1 MKHRPQRNIWEMVS
15 IILVM
20 VGCDRMVSTPS
31 PVDSAHTED
40 QAMAVYA
47 QDRERALQLVDSA
60 RMAGNLTDE
69 RADLLRATIFA
80 RTMDSP
86 QYDSAIVISERLL
99 SKETIKEDP
108 SLRQDILELL
118 VYSTRRLEDF
128 NLQLEYCTQLDE
140 SYREQGEKTEALRT
154 EAELG
159 ALLCRLGRAEEG
171 LSKMDSV
178 IRVLAPVRKFNEMD
192 AGIIAMKRKIGVIGD
207 APLIAAEAQHILD
220 CLEDYE
226 QHPADFHDGSPR
238 EPDDEDR
245 PGYIA
250 YYRAQAWAFL
260 AAAYANMGEPRKA
273 RHYLALTERSSYG
286 QTLNGRN
293 MMAPTLRQL
302 GEYRKM
308 EAILDEAEAVYQERG
323 DTLTQAYARL
333 LYDRAK
339 AAQAQGRMTES
350 TALWEK
356 YARILQKADDRLL
369 QGKAN
374 LYAALYHA
382 QEQQMAIE
390 RQQAELSRK
399 NGINTF
405 LTIGVAVLLLVIFY
419 ILRGQRILR
428 RKNSVLAREIS
439 DAIRYRDKYEA
450 LEASRQR
457 EKLPPVALSAFTEEQ
472 LFRHIRE
479 VVERDRLF
487 LDPMLNRQ
495 VLCDRFSLSKE
506 QLGAAFAKGSPYK
519 SLTDF
524 INDCRL
530 SYATK
535 LLTERLDLSISEVAE
550 ASGFAR
556 AATFT
561 ANFKKRFTLTP
572 AQYRMHNLS
581 PNIEVV

>member
-1 MKHRPQRNIWEMVS
+1 MHRRPQLNIRAIVS
-15 IILVM
+15 VIFVM
-20 VGCDRMVSTPS
+20 MGCGRVVSTP
-31 PVDSAHTED
+31 PSAVPAYTGER
-40 QAMAVYA
+40 AMAVYA

-60 RMAGNLTDE
+60 RIAGNLTAE
-69 RADLLRATIFA
+69 RAELLRATIFA
-80 RTMDSP
+80 RTLDSP

-374 LYAALYHA
+374 LYAARYHA

-399 NGINTF
+399 NSINTF

-519 SLTDF
+519 SVTDF

-581 PNIEVV
+581 

>member
-1 MKHRPQRNIWEMVS
+1 MHRRPQLNIRAIVS
-15 IILVM
+15 VIFVM
-20 VGCDRMVSTPS
+20 MGCGRVVSTP
-31 PVDSAHTED
+31 PSAVPAYTGER
-40 QAMAVYA
+40 AMAVYA

-60 RMAGNLTDE
+60 RIAGNLTAE
-69 RADLLRATIFA
+69 RAELLRATIFA
-80 RTMDSP
+80 RTLDSP

-374 LYAALYHA
+374 LYAARYHA

-399 NGINTF
+399 NSINTF

-472 LFRHIRE
+472 LFRHIRDA
-479 VVERDRLF
+479 VERDRLF

-519 SLTDF
+519 SVTDF

>member
-1 MKHRPQRNIWEMVS
+1 
-15 IILVM
+15 
-20 VGCDRMVSTPS
+20 
-31 PVDSAHTED
+31 
-40 QAMAVYA
+40 MAVYA
-47 QDRERALQLVDSA
+47 QDRERALRLVDSA
-60 RMAGNLTDE
+60 RIAGNLTAE
-69 RADLLRATIFA
+69 RAELLRATIFA
-80 RTMDSP
+80 RTLDSP

-308 EAILDEAEAVYQERG
+308 EVILDEAEAVYQERG

-399 NGINTF
+399 NSINTF

-479 VVERDRLF
+479 AVERDRLF

-519 SLTDF
+519 SVTDF

>member
-1 MKHRPQRNIWEMVS
+1 MM
-15 IILVM
+15 
-20 VGCDRMVSTPS
+20 GCGRVVSTP
-31 PVDSAHTED
+31 PSAVPAYTGER
-40 QAMAVYA
+40 AMAVYA

-60 RMAGNLTDE
+60 RIAGNLTAE
-69 RADLLRATIFA
+69 RAELLRATIFA
-80 RTMDSP
+80 RTLDSP

-178 IRVLAPVRKFNEMD
+178 IRVLAPVRKFNDMD

-374 LYAALYHA
+374 LYAARYHA

-399 NGINTF
+399 NSINTF

-457 EKLPPVALSAFTEEQ
+457 EELPPVALSAFTEEQ
-472 LFRHIRE
+472 LFRHIRDA
-479 VVERDRLF
+479 VERDRLF

-519 SLTDF
+519 SVTDF

>member
-1 MKHRPQRNIWEMVS
+1 MHRRPQLNIRAIVS
-15 IILVM
+15 VIFVM
-20 VGCDRMVSTPS
+20 MGCGRVVSTP
-31 PVDSAHTED
+31 PSAVPAYTGER
-40 QAMAVYA
+40 AMAVYA

-60 RMAGNLTDE
+60 RIAGNLTAE
-69 RADLLRATIFA
+69 RAELLRATIFA

-260 AAAYANMGEPRKA
+260 AVAYANMGEPRKA

-374 LYAALYHA
+374 LYAARYHA

-399 NGINTF
+399 NSINTF

-472 LFRHIRE
+472 LFRHIRDA
-479 VVERDRLF
+479 VERDRLF

-519 SLTDF
+519 SVTDF

>member
-1 MKHRPQRNIWEMVS
+1 MM
-15 IILVM
+15 
-20 VGCDRMVSTPS
+20 GCNRMDSTLTP
-31 PVDSAHTED
+31 AGLAYTEE
-40 QAMAVYA
+40 QAMTVYA

-60 RMAGNLTDE
+60 RMAGNLTAE
-69 RADLLRATIFA
+69 RAEMLRATIYA
-80 RTMDSP
+80 RTMDLP

-99 SKETIKEDP
+99 SKETIKVDP
-108 SLRQDILELL
+108 TLRQSILELL

-128 NLQLEYCTQLDE
+128 NLQLEYCTQLAE
-140 SYREQGEKTEALRT
+140 SYREKGEKTEALRT

-159 ALLCRLGRAEEG
+159 ALLYRLGKADEG

-192 AGIIAMKRKIGVIGD
+192 ACIIAMKRKIGVIGD
-207 APLIAAEAQHILD
+207 TPQIAAEAQHILD

-226 QHPADFHDGSPR
+226 QHPTVFHDGSPR
-238 EPDDEDR
+238 EPADEDR
-245 PGYIA
+245 PDYIA
-250 YYRAQAWAFL
+250 YYRAQAWAFM
-260 AAAYANMGEPRKA
+260 AAAYANMGESQKA
-273 RHYLALTERSSYG
+273 RHYLILTEQSSYG

-308 EAILDEAEAVYQERG
+308 EAILDEAEALYKERG
-323 DTLTQAYARL
+323 DTLTHAYARL

-339 AAQAQGRMTES
+339 AAQAQGRITES
-350 TALWEK
+350 IAQWEK
-356 YARILQKADDRLL
+356 YTRILQKADERLL

-374 LYAALYHA
+374 LYAARYHV
-382 QEQQMAIE
+382 QEQQMVIE

-399 NGINTF
+399 NNINAL
-405 LTIGVAVLLLVIFY
+405 LTIGLTVLLLVILY
-419 ILRGQRILR
+419 ILQGQRILR

-439 DAIRYRDKYEA
+439 DAIRYRNKYQA
-450 LEASRQR
+450 LEAFHQT
-457 EKLPPVALSAFTEEQ
+457 EKVSPVILSILSEEELYQ
-472 LFRHIRE
+472 HIRE
-479 VVERDRLF
+479 AVERERLF
-487 LDPMLNRQ
+487 LNPLLNRQ
-495 VLCDRFSLSKE
+495 ALCDRFSLSKE

-519 SLTDF
+519 SVTDF

-561 ANFKKRFTLTP
+561 ANFKKQFTLTP
-572 AQYRMHNLS
+572 AQYRMHNLL
-581 PNIEVV
+581 

>member
-1 MKHRPQRNIWEMVS
+1 
-15 IILVM
+15 
-20 VGCDRMVSTPS
+20 
-31 PVDSAHTED
+31 
-40 QAMAVYA
+40 MAVYA

-60 RMAGNLTDE
+60 RIAGNLTAE
-69 RADLLRATIFA
+69 RAELLRATIFA
-80 RTMDSP
+80 RTLDSP

-374 LYAALYHA
+374 LYAARYHA

-399 NGINTF
+399 NSINTF

-479 VVERDRLF
+479 AVERDRLF

-519 SLTDF
+519 SVTDF

>member
-1 MKHRPQRNIWEMVS
+1 MKHRPQLNIRAIVS
-15 IILVM
+15 VIFVM
-20 VGCDRMVSTPS
+20 MGCGRVVSTP
-31 PVDSAHTED
+31 PSAVPAYTGER
-40 QAMAVYA
+40 AMAVYA

-60 RMAGNLTDE
+60 RIAGNLTAE
-69 RADLLRATIFA
+69 RAELLRATIFA
-80 RTMDSP
+80 RTLDSP

-374 LYAALYHA
+374 LYAARYHA
-382 QEQQMAIE
+382 QKQQMALE

-519 SLTDF
+519 SVTDF

-561 ANFKKRFTLTP
+561 ANFKKQFTLTP

-581 PNIEVV
+581 

>member
-1 MKHRPQRNIWEMVS
+1 MKHRPQLNIRAIVS
-15 IILVM
+15 VIFVM
-20 VGCDRMVSTPS
+20 MGCGRVVSTP
-31 PVDSAHTED
+31 PSAVPAYTGER
-40 QAMAVYA
+40 AMTVYA
-47 QDRERALQLVDSA
+47 QDRERAMQLVDSA

-99 SKETIKEDP
+99 GKESIQEDP
-108 SLRQDILELL
+108 ELRQNILELL

-286 QTLNGRN
+286 QTLNGRI

-519 SLTDF
+519 SVTDF

>member
-1 MKHRPQRNIWEMVS
+1 MHRRPQLNIRAIVS
-15 IILVM
+15 VIFVM
-20 VGCDRMVSTPS
+20 MGCGRVVSTP
-31 PVDSAHTED
+31 PSAVPAYTGER
-40 QAMAVYA
+40 AMAVYA

-60 RMAGNLTDE
+60 RIAGNLTAE
-69 RADLLRATIFA
+69 RAELLRATIFA
-80 RTMDSP
+80 RTLDSP

-374 LYAALYHA
+374 LYAARHHA

-399 NGINTF
+399 NSINTF

-439 DAIRYRDKYEA
+439 DAIRYLDKYEA

-472 LFRHIRE
+472 LFRHIRDA
-479 VVERDRLF
+479 VERDRLF

-519 SLTDF
+519 SVTDF

>member
-1 MKHRPQRNIWEMVS
+1 
-15 IILVM
+15 
-20 VGCDRMVSTPS
+20 
-31 PVDSAHTED
+31 
-40 QAMAVYA
+40 MAVYA

-108 SLRQDILELL
+108 SLRQDILEFL

-374 LYAALYHA
+374 LYAARYHA

-399 NGINTF
+399 NSINTF

-457 EKLPPVALSAFTEEQ
+457 EELPPVALSAFTEEQ
-472 LFRHIRE
+472 LFRHIRDA
-479 VVERDRLF
+479 VERDRLF

-519 SLTDF
+519 SVTDF

>member
-1 MKHRPQRNIWEMVS
+1 
-15 IILVM
+15 
-20 VGCDRMVSTPS
+20 
-31 PVDSAHTED
+31 
-40 QAMAVYA
+40 MAVYA

-356 YARILQKADDRLL
+356 YTRILQKADDRLL

-374 LYAALYHA
+374 LYAARYHA

-399 NGINTF
+399 NSINTF

-519 SLTDF
+519 SVTDF

>member
-1 MKHRPQRNIWEMVS
+1 MHRRPQLNIRAIVS
-15 IILVM
+15 VIFVM
-20 VGCDRMVSTPS
+20 MGCGRVVSTP
-31 PVDSAHTED
+31 PSAVPAYTGER
-40 QAMAVYA
+40 AMAVYA
-47 QDRERALQLVDSA
+47 QERERALQLVDSA
-60 RMAGNLTDE
+60 RIAGNLTAE
-69 RADLLRATIFA
+69 RAELLRATIFA
-80 RTMDSP
+80 RTLDSP

-323 DTLTQAYARL
+323 DTLTHAYARL

-374 LYAALYHA
+374 LYAARYHA

-399 NGINTF
+399 NSINTF

-439 DAIRYRDKYEA
+439 EAIRYRDKYEA

-479 VVERDRLF
+479 AVERDRLF

-519 SLTDF
+519 SVTDF

>member
-1 MKHRPQRNIWEMVS
+1 
-15 IILVM
+15 
-20 VGCDRMVSTPS
+20 
-31 PVDSAHTED
+31 
-40 QAMAVYA
+40 MAVYA

-374 LYAALYHA
+374 LYAARYHA
-382 QEQQMAIE
+382 QEQQMALE

-439 DAIRYRDKYEA
+439 EAIRYRDKYEA

-479 VVERDRLF
+479 AVERDRLF
-487 LDPMLNRQ
+487 LDPLLNRQ

-519 SLTDF
+519 SVTDF